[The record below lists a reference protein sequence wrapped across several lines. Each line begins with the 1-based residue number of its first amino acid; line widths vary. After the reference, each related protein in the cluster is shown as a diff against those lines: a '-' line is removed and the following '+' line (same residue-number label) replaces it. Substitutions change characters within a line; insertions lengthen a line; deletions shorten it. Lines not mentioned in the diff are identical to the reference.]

1 MNRYKGSVH
10 IKNIK
15 IAMLLVAMY
24 GATYFFC
31 RVLYTNPSESDYTWK
46 QWLFG
51 ETRGQLDYLFGWLV
65 HNHSFSKLI
74 LLSILPALFGKY
86 RFGFCLWFG
95 NTAGLLLGEFLGNNP
110 AGGPWGQDHYG
121 WFLWFGYLL
130 VSAIAGIMMER
141 LYKKH
146 ETYKH
151 KSFLICIT
159 AALVVYVWITLYV
172 MLSVMNYQSPS
183 F

>member
-65 HNHSFSKLI
+65 HNHSFFKLI
-74 LLSILPALFGKY
+74 LL
-86 RFGFCLWFG
+86 
-95 NTAGLLLGEFLGNNP
+95 
-110 AGGPWGQDHYG
+110 
-121 WFLWFGYLL
+121 
-130 VSAIAGIMMER
+130 
-141 LYKKH
+141 
-146 ETYKH
+146 
-151 KSFLICIT
+151 
-159 AALVVYVWITLYV
+159 
-172 MLSVMNYQSPS
+172 
-183 F
+183 